1 VVGGLASMSAVLLI
15 LLNFQVTFG
24 SIYEMVGAVVALN
37 MLGLAGGAYL
47 IGKVGREGNEMVL
60 LRWSVLSVV
69 AFLVALT
76 PIMSALSNLRF
87 LVLTLL
93 LVFLAGGITGAL
105 YSSINRIFSRDSDSA
120 GSVYALD
127 VFGASLGSLLVFSIL
142 LPVLGSHG
150 TCILL
155 AVLLFSTGM
164 IFRWTNS
171 EV

>member
-1 VVGGLASMSAVLLI
+1 MSAVLLI
-15 LLNFQVTFG
+15 FLNFQVTFG

-37 MLGLAGGAYL
+37 MLGLAGGACL
-47 IGKVGREGNEMVL
+47 ISKAGRERNEMIL
-60 LRWSVLSVV
+60 LRWSVLSVIV
-69 AFLVALT
+69 FLVVLT
-76 PIMSALSNLRF
+76 PIMTALSSLRF
-87 LVLTLL
+87 LLLTLL
-93 LVFLAGGITGAL
+93 LVFLAGGLTGAL
-105 YSSINRIFSRDSDSA
+105 YSSINRLFLRDSSSV

-155 AVLLFSTGM
+155 ALLLFSTGM

-171 EV
+171 KV